1 MDDKKKITLSE
12 KLKILWKALKVS
24 FVIKSKMS
32 LAICLIGF
40 GMAFFPAIISVVLE
54 RFSNIIQKFYGAP
67 ENMIVAIELL
77 IILVIFYALQLAYDF
92 FSTYT
97 MAKDKIAT
105 TKYIKKQIL
114 ECTCKVPYSH
124 VENDEKF
131 REQIAFAE
139 SYAGGRV
146 AESIQSVVCV
156 LQYGIT
162 FISTAY
168 LLAKVHLLIVV
179 VLLVTCIPS
188 VILATIQKDETY
200 RNSVKWM
207 KEGVWVIHQ
216 FFMCCGT
223 ESLNEVR
230 HLGIFPFL
238 KERWKQY
245 ADEYR
250 EKKNALTKKHV
261 IYNSLAD
268 ILRNV
273 VYIAVLLLAAREIY
287 LHPDKGIGTFM
298 LVLNAS
304 VQLQN
309 ATARIFTSAIQIYMD
324 IYFMDDFFGLEK
336 LYEKVAIK
344 EKESVVDYDI
354 RFEKV
359 TFSYPGKTE
368 PALQD
373 ISVTIHSGE
382 KIAIVGE
389 NGSGKTT
396 FVNLLCG
403 LYTPQQGEICIGGK
417 TVTGRLDVI
426 RDFISVVFQDFG
438 RYEENIR
445 RNISISDSREE
456 GMDEHL
462 YEVLRMVGMDEF
474 VKKLPNQLDEQLGVL
489 SENGKNL
496 SGGQWQKLVLARAL
510 NKRDAKIMILDE
522 PTAAM
527 DPVAETELYQNFTEV
542 TGGRTTLL
550 ISHRLGVTRLV
561 DRILVFKDGRIVERG
576 SHDALM
582 KQNGEYARMYRAQAQ
597 WYV

>member
-1 MDDKKKITLSE
+1 MNKDNRKKITAFE
-12 KLKILWKALKVS
+12 KLKILAKALKVS
-24 FVIKSKMS
+24 FLTKSKMS
-32 LAICLIGF
+32 LVTCILGF
-40 GMAFFPAIISVVLE
+40 GMAFFPAIISVGLE
-54 RFSNIIQKFYGAP
+54 RFSNTIQNLHGTP
-67 ENMIVAIELL
+67 ENIIFAIELL
-77 IILVIFYALQLAYDF
+77 TMLMVFYVLQLGYEFLSAY
-92 FSTYT
+92 TL
-97 MAKDKIAT
+97 AKDKIST
-105 TKYIKKQIL
+105 IKYIKKQII
-114 ECTCKVPYSH
+114 ECICRVSYSH

-188 VILATIQKDETY
+188 VILAAIQKDETY
-200 RNSVKWM
+200 RTSIKWM

-238 KERWKQY
+238 KERWRKY

-250 EKKNALTKKHV
+250 EKKNELTKKHV
-261 IYNSLAD
+261 IYNSIAD

-287 LHPDKGIGTFM
+287 LHPAMGIGTFM

-309 ATARIFTSAIQIYMD
+309 VTAKIFTSAIQIYTD
-324 IYFMDDFFGLEK
+324 IYFMDDFFELEK
-336 LYEKVAIK
+336 LYENVQIEAKIPVT
-344 EKESVVDYDI
+344 DYDI
-354 RFEKV
+354 QFEKV
-359 TFSYPGKTE
+359 NFSYPGKIE
-368 PALQD
+368 PALKD
-373 ISVTIHSGE
+373 ISVTINSGE

-403 LYTPQQGEICIGGK
+403 LYKPQQGEIRIGGK
-417 TVTGRLDVI
+417 ELTGRLDVV

-438 RYEENIR
+438 KYEESIR
-445 RNISISDSREE
+445 RNISVSDRREE
-456 GMDEHL
+456 GQDEHL
-462 YEVLRMVGMDEF
+462 YELLRLVGLDQF
-474 VKKLPNQLDEQLGVL
+474 VKELPNQLDE
-489 SENGKNL
+489 
-496 SGGQWQKLVLARAL
+496 
-510 NKRDAKIMILDE
+510 LDE

-527 DPVAETELYQNFTEV
+527 DPMEETELYQNFAEV
-542 TGGRTTLL
+542 TGDKTTLL
-550 ISHRLGVTRLV
+550 ISHRLGITRLV
-561 DRILVFKDGRIVERG
+561 ENGCHNE
-576 SHDALM
+576 LM
-582 KQNGEYARMYRAQAQ
+582 EQNGEYA
-597 WYV
+597 